1 MKQMKNK
8 LFLKNI
14 LYLVFIFLINFTA
27 QAQTPEINV
36 MGNAISIADNDTSPS
51 LNDWTDFG
59 LTTLSINSS
68 FTFTIQNTGTG
79 ILNLGAIT
87 FTGVNA
93 SEFSIT
99 TAPSAT
105 VAAGGQTT
113 FVIKLSPLS
122 VGTKTAMFSIVN
134 NDGNE
139 NPYNFNLS
147 GVAVNPEIDILGNL
161 ISITDG
167 NTVPTLTNFTDFGA
181 TNIGLTAT
189 RTFTLQNNGTGNLS
203 IGAITFSGANA
214 SEFTI
219 TTAPLN
225 IVANASSTTF
235 IVTFNPLAIGL
246 RTAEI
251 NIINNDS
258 NENPYNFSIQGN
270 AINPEINILG
280 NAISI
285 VDGDTTPSLTDFTD
299 FNSVSVGFSTN
310 RTFNIQNTGTTN
322 LNLGAITISGANAAD
337 FILTLSPT
345 SILIPGAS
353 TTFTVVFYP
362 LAYGTRTATISI
374 ANNDSNENPYDFSVK
389 GTGVSPEINL
399 LGNATSISDGDT
411 SPVVTDWT
419 DFGNTNTGTTIT
431 RTFTI
436 QNTAAFPLSIGA
448 ITFSGINATEFT
460 VTTLPSATVIAGS
473 STTFVVSFNPSA
485 IGLRTATLSIVNN
498 DSNENP
504 YDFSIQ
510 GTGLAPE
517 INLLGNNVNIIDG
530 DATPSITDWTDFT
543 STNIGTII
551 TRTFT
556 IQNTGTATLNIGAIS
571 FSGTNASEFTIST
584 LPASTVLSG
593 SSTTFI
599 VSFNPTASGIRT
611 ATLSIVNNDSNENPY
626 DFAIQGTGIE
636 SEINI
641 QGNAINIVD
650 GDTTP
655 NSTDWTD
662 FGSTNVSTTVTR
674 TFTIQ
679 NSGTAA
685 LSIGAITF
693 SGLNATDFT
702 VTTLPLASV
711 AVGGSTTFVVSF
723 NPSGLGIRTA
733 SISIINNDTN
743 ENPYDFTIQGN
754 GILPE
759 INIQG
764 NAITILDGDIT
775 PSITDW
781 SDFGS
786 SNIGT
791 ATTRTFTIQ
800 NLGTA
805 DLTIGAITFLGTNAA
820 EFTIT
825 SVPNAIVIAGGTTTF
840 TVSINPTS
848 LGLRTATI
856 SIVTNDSNEN
866 PYNFSIQGTGNTPE
880 INVLGNSITIINGNT
895 IPSTIDF
902 TDLGSSN
909 VGTTLSQIF
918 TIQNIGNSSLTIGA
932 ISFSGIN
939 ASDFTISSLPSTL
952 VLAGATTTFTVA
964 FNPSLNGI
972 RTATISII
980 NNDLD
985 ENPYSF
991 SIQGLGIA
999 PEIDIQGNALSISDG
1014 DTTPVA
1020 TDWTNFETL
1029 STRTFT
1035 IFNTGNQSMSIGSIS
1050 ISGANATEF
1059 SIATLPS
1066 STLAAGASTTF
1077 VVKFS
1082 PTSLGLKNAIISVIN
1097 NDANENPYDF
1107 AIAATGIIQ
1116 EIDIKGNATTIA
1128 TGDTS
1133 PATTDWTDYST
1144 VANSRT
1150 FTIFNTGTLPLNL
1163 GAISITGLNASEFT
1177 ITSSPTPIIA
1187 GNGFTTITVTF
1198 IPISN
1203 GVKNATLSIA
1213 NNDSNENPYTFA
1225 IRATANVPLMNIK
1238 GNNTIITDG
1247 DITPSLLD
1255 RTDFNIT
1262 NINSVITRTYTIENL
1277 GTMNLNLTG
1286 TPLVTITGS
1295 PEFTVLVVPS
1305 STITGNNTTSF
1316 VIKFNPLTI
1325 GLYSADISI
1334 ANNDPLAGKNPY
1346 TFRVIGQ
1353 AVQVFTDSDGD
1364 TVFNNVDSDDDN
1376 DGIPDNIEQS
1386 YNSGSLIT
1394 NKVDVAILNETFGAG
1409 QTRSFIN
1416 ANVPTATTTYCYE
1429 DGTTFPETCSLYPT
1443 SAAIND
1449 GEYVVYYIAGVA
1461 ANNVSFATWYQGLD
1475 HTPSDVDGKM
1485 AIFNASNSLTEEF
1498 YRTTLQGV
1506 IPNATLK
1513 YSFWVINLIKSD
1525 APGASL
1531 TVKPD
1536 ITVEFRDSNN
1546 VLISTIT
1553 TGLIPVTN
1561 AASVPNGDWY
1571 NFTATFIPTTS
1582 DINVVFRNNQ
1592 PGGNGNDLAID
1603 DILITQ
1609 SLNDTD
1615 QDGVAD
1621 VLDLDCDND
1630 GIGDIIE
1637 DGWEVYSNGKD
1648 TMDLSATTW
1657 VDFNGNGWSDA
1668 SESYYSTLLPK
1679 NYDNDTTPNYI
1690 DLDSDNDAIFDVDE
1704 AGLLNGDGDVNGDG
1718 LGEGTDIDKDGILS
1732 SFDAYVGFGNTTK
1745 PLPINTL
1752 ATDNYDF
1759 IKLSS
1764 KTNGAFDIIKTLY
1777 ANLDTNFD
1785 GKIDTTTDI
1794 DKDGLIDLFDT
1805 NTNYF
1810 GSPRNIEKKLYLDF
1824 DGRNDYGEA
1833 ASVIGGLS
1841 TASIMAWIDL
1851 NSDFNSTGVIFGQD
1865 KFQIRVNASNNLE
1878 VIVKNTT
1885 LTHNTVSLNK
1895 KQWYHVAA
1903 TYGSGSIKLYL
1914 NGLLV
1919 ATQSV
1924 SGPLDLDTSLLT
1936 IGKNPIANN
1945 NYFKGKIDEAR
1956 LFNVA
1961 LTEQQLQRMVYQE
1974 IINFN
1979 GEVRG
1984 EIIPKNIETLPYVN
1998 LLRYYRMDV
2007 YKNDIVDDLTTAGF
2021 DTTTGLKIYNNK
2033 VIWYQ
2038 EAPMPFITEREGDFA
2053 KAADNSIK
2061 NIRGMDIIDYDWS
2074 IVHVKHDITEFTNN
2088 TDLGMF
2094 VDAGKTINLNNDNK
2108 IQNNWYLKLDGKID
2122 LNGKSQLVQTL
2133 NSDLD
2138 ATSAGFIERDQKGQ
2152 SNLFNYNYWSS
2163 PVGTINNTTN
2173 NNSYT
2178 VGNVM
2183 KDGTTA
2189 TPQNI
2194 TWTTGYNGSPTS
2206 PITLSSSW
2214 IYKFQNL
2221 SGVYA
2226 NWQSVG
2232 ISGVLNAGQGFTLKG
2247 SGGLEANQNLTFVG
2261 KPNNG
2266 FISNPIAANNLNLSG
2281 NPYSSSID
2289 ATQIILDNTTSTTGT
2304 LYFWEHSPTNNTH
2317 VTSGY
2322 QGGYAARNLTG
2333 GVAPIA
2339 PLGIAGV
2346 GTSAKIP
2353 GRYIPVSQGFFVYG
2367 STTGGTISFNNNQ
2380 RLFIKEN
2387 DIDSNELFKNNS
2399 LSNNITPLA
2408 QVYNNSNDE
2417 KPEDE
2422 FKKIRLGF
2430 KSTDNYYKQALL
2442 GFMENNATENIDYG
2456 YDGVILGNSVNDMY
2470 FINNNKNLNIQGVG
2484 YFNENAIYPLGVKNN
2499 VAGDVVFKIEEIQN
2513 FDINFD
2519 AYIFDNV
2526 TNTYHDIKNSDFTI
2540 ALPQGETNNR
2550 FSLRFLD
2557 QSALATENFNSL
2569 NQIQIAYTSFNSVLN
2584 IKNNV
2589 TDATVETVTLFNMIG
2604 QSVATWNVKDQS
2616 QQNILIP
2623 IKNSTAGTYIVKI
2636 KTDKGDTSRKIIIN

>member
-1 MKQMKNK
+1 MKNR
-8 LFLKNI
+8 LFFKNI
-14 LYLVFIFLINFTA
+14 LYLVFIFLLNFTA
-27 QAQTPEINV
+27 QAQTPEMNV
-36 MGNAISIADNDTSPS
+36 VGNGVSIADNDTSPS
-51 LNDWTDFG
+51 INDWTDFG
-59 LTTLSINSS
+59 LSTLGINVSY
-68 FTFTIQNTGTG
+68 TFTIQNTGTG
-79 ILNLGAIT
+79 VLNLGAIS

-93 SEFSIT
+93 TEYSVT

-105 VAAGGQTT
+105 VAAGGSTT

-122 VGTKTAMFSIVN
+122 VGIKTATFSIVN

-147 GVAVNPEIDILGNL
+147 GVGVNPEIDILGNL
-161 ISITDG
+161 NSIIDG
-167 NTVPTLTNFTDFGA
+167 NTIPSLTNFTDFGT
-181 TNIGLTAT
+181 TNTGVAIA

-203 IGAITFSGANA
+203 VGAITFSGANA

-219 TTAPLN
+219 TTLPLN
-225 IVANASSTTF
+225 IVANATSTTF
-235 IVTFNPLAIGL
+235 VVTFNPIGTGL
-246 RTAEI
+246 RTAAI
-251 NIINNDS
+251 SIVNNDS

-285 VDGDTTPSLTDFTD
+285 VDGDNSPTLTDWTEFGST
-299 FNSVSVGFSTN
+299 SIGFPIT
-310 RTFNIQNTGTTN
+310 RTFTIQNTGITN
-322 LNLGAITISGANAAD
+322 LNIGAITFSGANASD
-337 FILTLSPT
+337 YTVTVLPSSIIL
-345 SILIPGAS
+345 PGGF
-353 TTFTVVFYP
+353 TTFTVAFSP
-362 LAYGTRTATISI
+362 LIVQGSAAILSI
-374 ANNDSNENPYDFSVK
+374 ANNDSNENPYDFELK
-389 GTGVSPEINL
+389 ATGVSPEINFQ
-399 LGNATSISDGDT
+399 GNLNNIADADT
-411 SPVVTDWT
+411 SPVITDWT
-419 DFGNTNTGTTIT
+419 DFGSTNTGTTIT

-436 QNTAAFPLSIGA
+436 QNTSNFPLSIGA
-448 ITFSGINATEFT
+448 ITFTGINATDFI
-460 VTTLPSATVIAGS
+460 VTTLPSASIAALS
-473 STTFVVSFNPSA
+473 NTTFVVSFTPSA
-485 IGLRTATLSIVNN
+485 IGLRTATISIVNN

-517 INLLGNNVNIIDG
+517 INLLGNAISIV
-530 DATPSITDWTDFT
+530 DADAIPSIIDWTDFT
-543 STNIGTII
+543 SSAIGVAV

-571 FSGTNASEFTIST
+571 FSGTNVSEFTVTS

-599 VSFNPTASGIRT
+599 VSFNPTASGVRT

-641 QGNAINIVD
+641 QGNAINIID

-655 NSTDWTD
+655 ITTDWTD
-662 FGSTNVSTTVTR
+662 FGSSNVNTATTR
-674 TFTIQ
+674 TYTIQ
-679 NSGTAA
+679 NTGTAA

-702 VTTLPLASV
+702 ITTLPTPSV
-711 AVGGSTTFVVSF
+711 AVNSSTTFVVSF
-723 NPSGLGIRTA
+723 NPSALGIRTA
-733 SISIINNDTN
+733 SISIVNNDAN
-743 ENPYDFTIQGN
+743 ENPYNFTIQGN

-764 NAITILDGDIT
+764 NAITILDGDST
-775 PSITDW
+775 PSITDL

-791 ATTRTFTIQ
+791 ATTKTFTIQ

-825 SVPNAIVIAGGTTTF
+825 NIPNTTVIAGGTTTF
-840 TVSINPTS
+840 TVSFNPSS

-856 SIVTNDSNEN
+856 SIVTNDANEN

-880 INVLGNSITIINGNT
+880 INVLGNSISITNGDLT
-895 IPSTIDF
+895 PTTIDF
-902 TDLGSSN
+902 TDLGSTN
-909 VGTTLSQIF
+909 VGTTISQTF

-932 ISFSGIN
+932 LSFSGIN
-939 ASDFTISSLPSTL
+939 ASDFTISTLPSSL
-952 VLAGATTTFTVA
+952 ILAGATTTFTVA
-964 FNPSLNGI
+964 FNPSLNVI
-972 RTATISII
+972 RTATLNII

-999 PEIDIQGNALSISDG
+999 PEIDIQGNALSIIDG
-1014 DTTPVA
+1014 DTTPIA

-1035 IFNTGNQSMSIGSIS
+1035 IFNTGNQSMNIGTIS
-1050 ISGANATEF
+1050 ISGANASEF

-1066 STLAAGASTTF
+1066 STVAAGASTTF
-1077 VVKFS
+1077 IVKFS

-1116 EIDIKGNATTIA
+1116 EIDIKGNAITIA

-1133 PATTDWTDYST
+1133 PVTTDWTDYST
-1144 VANSRT
+1144 VTNSRT
-1150 FTIFNTGTLPLNL
+1150 FTIFNTGTVPLNL

-1177 ITSSPTPIIA
+1177 ITSSPTPIVA
-1187 GNGFTTITVTF
+1187 GNSFTIITVTF

-1225 IRATANVPLMNIK
+1225 IRATANLPLMNIK
-1238 GNNTIITDG
+1238 GNNTLITDG

-1262 NINSVITRTYTIENL
+1262 NISSVITRTYSIENL

-1286 TPLVTITGS
+1286 TPLVSVIGS

-1316 VIKFNPLTI
+1316 VIRFNPLTI
-1325 GLYSADISI
+1325 GIYTADISI

-1346 TFRVIGQ
+1346 TFRITGQ

-1394 NKVDVAILNETFGAG
+1394 NKVDVPILNETFGAG

-1416 ANVPTATTTYCYE
+1416 ANVPTASTTYCYE
-1429 DGTTFPETCSLYPT
+1429 EGTTFPETCSLYPT

-1449 GEYVVYYIAGVA
+1449 GEYVVNYIAGVA
-1461 ANNVSFATWYQGLD
+1461 PNNVSFATWYQGLD

-1506 IPNATLK
+1506 IPNASLK

-1531 TVKPD
+1531 TTKPD
-1536 ITVEFRDSNN
+1536 ITVEFKDSNN
-1546 VLISTIT
+1546 VLLNTIT

-1615 QDGVAD
+1615 QDGMAD

-1637 DGWEVYSNGKD
+1637 DGWELYSNGKD
-1648 TMDLSATTW
+1648 TNDLLASTW
-1657 VDFNGNGWSDA
+1657 VDFNGNGWNDA
-1668 SESYYSTLLPK
+1668 SEAYYATSLPK
-1679 NYDNDTTPNYI
+1679 NYDNDSVPNYI

-1732 SFDAYVGFGNTTK
+1732 SFDAYIGFGNTAK

-1752 ATDNYDF
+1752 ASDNYDF

-1764 KTNGAFDIIKTLY
+1764 KNNGAFDIIKTLY
-1777 ANLDTNFD
+1777 ANLDTDLD
-1785 GKIDTTTDI
+1785 GKVDTTTDI

-1810 GSPRNIEKKLYLDF
+1810 GSPRNIDKKLYLDF

-1833 ASVIGGLS
+1833 APVIGGLS
-1841 TASIMAWIDL
+1841 SASIMAWIDL
-1851 NSDFNSTGVIFGQD
+1851 SSDFNSTGVIFGQD

-1878 VIVKNTT
+1878 VIVKNIT

-1903 TYGSGSIKLYL
+1903 TYGSGSVKLYL

-1924 SGPLDLDTSLLT
+1924 SGSISADASSLT
-1936 IGKNPIANN
+1936 IGKNPTANN

-1956 LFNVA
+1956 LFNVE

-1974 IINFN
+1974 IVNFG

-1984 EIIPKNIETLPYVN
+1984 EIIPKNIETLPYAN

-2007 YKNDIVDDLTTAGF
+2007 YKNDIIDDLTTAGF

-2038 EAPMPFITEREGDFA
+2038 EAPMPFITVREGDFA
-2053 KAADNSIK
+2053 KATDNAIK
-2061 NIRGMDIIDYDWS
+2061 DIKGMDIIDYDWS
-2074 IVHVKHDITEFTNN
+2074 IVHVKHDITEFSNN
-2088 TDLGMF
+2088 TDLGML

-2122 LNGKSQLVQTL
+2122 LNGKSQLIQTI

-2138 ATSAGFIERDQKGQ
+2138 PTSAGFIERDQKGQ

-2163 PVGTINNTTN
+2163 PVGAINTTTN
-2173 NNSYT
+2173 NNSYS

-2183 KDGTTA
+2183 KDGTTS
-2189 TPQNI
+2189 TPHNI
-2194 TWTTGYNGSPTS
+2194 TWTSGYNGSPTS
-2206 PITLSSSW
+2206 PITLSSYW

-2232 ISGVLNAGQGFTLKG
+2232 ISGLLNAGQGYTLKG

-2266 FISNPIAANNLNLSG
+2266 FITNPIAPNNLNLSG
-2281 NPYSSSID
+2281 NPYTSSID
-2289 ATQIILDNTTSTTGT
+2289 ATQFILDNTTSTTGT

-2317 VTSGY
+2317 VTAGY
-2322 QGGYAARNLTG
+2322 KGGYAARNLTG

-2353 GRYIPVSQGFFVYG
+2353 GRYVPVSQGFFVYG
-2367 STTGGTISFNNNQ
+2367 STTGGTITFNNNQ

-2387 DIDSNELFKNNS
+2387 DIDSNELFKNNN
-2399 LSNNITPLA
+2399 LANNTIPLA

-2456 YDGVILGNSVNDMY
+2456 YDSVIIENSVNDMY
-2470 FINNNKNLNIQGVG
+2470 FINNDKNLNIQGVG
-2484 YFNENAIYPLGVKNN
+2484 YFNENNTYPLGVKNN
-2499 VAGDVVFKIEEIQN
+2499 VAGDVIFRIEEIQN

-2540 ALPQGETNNR
+2540 SLPQGVTNNR

-2557 QSALATENFNSL
+2557 QNALATENFNSAEG
-2569 NQIQIAYTSFNSVLN
+2569 IQIVYTSSNSILN

-2589 TDATVETVTLFNMIG
+2589 TDTIVETATLFNILG
-2604 QSVATWNVKDQS
+2604 QSVASWNVKDQS
-2616 QQNILIP
+2616 QQNILLP
-2623 IKNSTAGTYIVKI
+2623 IKNLTSGTYIVKV
-2636 KTDKGDTSRKIIIN
+2636 KTEKGFTSRKVIIN